1 MARNFCLLIIF
12 TCSLFANENFWFSY
26 KTAIDNKVIVYE
38 ERNISPLMQSV
49 DMKEY
54 KYLCQLNIKKKQHQ
68 STEHFLNENF
78 ERVLECFYHMNT
90 KVVNH
95 TLVETKGLIERTVLT
110 IIPTKFTVDFK
121 DDFANI
127 KTIK

>member
-1 MARNFCLLIIF
+1 VARDFCLLIIF

-26 KTAIDNKVIVYE
+26 KIATDNKVIVYE
-38 ERNISPLMQSV
+38 ERNISPQMQSV
-49 DMKEY
+49 DVKEY
-54 KYLCQLNIKKKQHQ
+54 KSLCQLNIKKKQYQ

-78 ERVLECFYHMNT
+78 DRVLECFYSMNT

-95 TLVETKGLIERTVLT
+95 TLIETKGVIERTVLT